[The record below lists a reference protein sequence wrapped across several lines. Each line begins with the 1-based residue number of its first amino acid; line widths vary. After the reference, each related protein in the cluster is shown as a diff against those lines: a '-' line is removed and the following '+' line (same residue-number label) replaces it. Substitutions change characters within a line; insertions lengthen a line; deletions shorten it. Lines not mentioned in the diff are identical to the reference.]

1 MKKILIVFSL
11 FFSISISC
19 FAQLNGS
26 GFYRLR
32 NGNATDEYMKV
43 AYDTINAQTI
53 VAGLRNLT
61 TPDGQ
66 TAAMNRVQP
75 FLQTDI
81 KMVKKNSIYAD
92 PGTVIYLEKQA
103 GTDDNYDFISQG
115 VGLKYISTCVYAG
128 ETAEAKASG
137 LQGMSAT
144 INPVTEGN
152 NLYTAYV
159 NLYKSITLYV
169 FFHYTLNETRF
180 LGCENSKVV
189 MTSVNN
195 STNNESAPP
204 TCHWYI
210 EPINLTDNYFAA
222 APVEDFTM
230 NGKYYTSLRT
240 AFSYKVPI
248 NSLVKVY
255 KVTAVPSEA
264 GGLATLT
271 LIPQGSI
278 IPAGLPVIIE
288 STSLVASE
296 NMLQPFFDATNAPVV
311 KSAASFTPT
320 SLTLGTVT
328 NASIT
333 VSGLTNSD
341 VLYSGYGRHGHD
353 AYSDPNHNSN
363 SGTGYGSNL
372 WPGWG
377 PEGDN
382 IGFFK
387 NFVRYYDVSTKK
399 WTVGTPSFYKLGIK
413 DGAIGFWDLV
423 QPKEVISGNEAYSPV
438 QCQLFPVEKELADIG
453 AQDISYKVTNP
464 LIVAYEYVKDNG
476 NRVIYAKDNNGKPQ
490 QSPSAGEIDFM
501 KLHYADNTYH
511 DHSNWVAI
519 ETGATPSVRP
529 GDSRIEVTGKVLESS
544 PNLRM
549 KASLFEEID
558 QNGDFNPN
566 TYCVLNFMDKSY
578 HSTAN
583 TNYFF
588 AAPQANEIAEII
600 WAQWDGNDTFIV
612 PPHSGFAGGIKVD
625 FNMYEGELPFLQ
637 EGHEYSFRG
646 LIEKLEPST
655 NAVASKDVETIS
667 SLYKV
672 YPLNNLIDMEDIATG
687 VTNNV
692 AASKVVSVKYYNV
705 MGVASDKPFEG
716 VNIVVTTYDN
726 GIRTTSKIL
735 K

>member
-1 MKKILIVFSL
+1 MKRFYFILLLLTCFSSAML
-11 FFSISISC
+11 
-19 FAQLNGS
+19 AQLNGS

-32 NGNATDEYMKV
+32 SGSATDKYMSIIN
-43 AYDTINAQTI
+43 DTISAQKI
-53 VAGLRNLT
+53 VGSLSSLQSD
-61 TPDGQ
+61 DGR
-66 TAAMNRVQP
+66 TKAMNRVQP
-75 FLQTDI
+75 FLQTDL
-81 KMVKKNSIYAD
+81 KLVNQNSIFTD
-92 PGTVIYLEKQA
+92 PGTIIYLEKQS
-103 GTDDNYDFISQG
+103 GISSNYDFLSQG
-115 VGLKYISTCVYAG
+115 VGLKYISTCVFVGTNAH
-128 ETAEAKASG
+128 AWG
-137 LQGMSAT
+137 LKGMPAT
-144 INPVTEGN
+144 INSVGN

-159 NLYKSITLYV
+159 NLSLSYSLLWYSYSID
-169 FFHYTLNETRF
+169 ETRF
-180 LGCENSKVV
+180 LGAESGKVV
-189 MTSVNN
+189 MTSVDNSNN
-195 STNNESAPP
+195 YSNAPA

-210 EPINLTDNYFAA
+210 EPLNLTDNYFAA
-222 APVEDFTM
+222 APVSSFTQ
-230 NGKYYTSLRT
+230 NGKYYTTLRT
-240 AFSYKVPI
+240 AFSYKVP
-248 NSLVKVY
+248 SGSDVKVY
-255 KVTAVPSEA
+255 KVTGMPTVE
-264 GGLATLT
+264 GELAETEEVT
-271 LIPQGSI
+271 QGKV
-278 IPAGLPVIIE
+278 IPAGLPIIIE
-288 STSLVASE
+288 STSLEPANNKLEPYFNSS
-296 NMLQPFFDATNAPVV
+296 TAPIV
-311 KSAASFTPT
+311 KSTANYDPAS
-320 SLTLGTVT
+320 LLRGTVT
-328 NASIT
+328 SASISVT
-333 VSGLTNSD
+333 GCANSD
-341 VLYSGYGRHGHD
+341 VLYNGYGHHGHD
-353 AYSDPNHNSN
+353 CYTDVNHNTN
-363 SGTGYGSNL
+363 STVEYGKKL
-372 WPGWG
+372 WPGWA

-413 DGAIGFWDLV
+413 DGAVGFWDLV

-490 QSPSAGEIDFM
+490 QLPSAGEIDFM

-566 TYCVLNFMDKSY
+566 TYCVVNFMDKSN

-583 TNYFF
+583 NNFFF
-588 AAPQANEIAEII
+588 AAPQANEIADII

-612 PPHSGFAGGIKVD
+612 PPHSGFTGGIKVD
-625 FNMYEGELPFLQ
+625 FSMYEGELPFLQ
-637 EGHEYSFRG
+637 DGHEYSFRG

-655 NAVASKDVETIS
+655 NAIAPKDVENIS
-667 SLYKV
+667 NHYKV
-672 YPLNNLIDMEDIATG
+672 YPLNNLVDMEEIATG

-692 AASKVVSVKYYNV
+692 ATSKVVSVKYYNV
-705 MGVASDKPFEG
+705 MGVASDEPFEG

-726 GIRTTSKIL
+726 GISTRSKIL